1 MRKIQILRNKP
12 FYLSLS
18 LLDLSK
24 AGMIYV
30 KSGKK
35 LYGEIEKLCYIDNDS
50 FIFHAKT
57 NI

>member
-12 FYLSLS
+12 FYLGFSI
-18 LLDLSK
+18 LDLSK

-35 LYGEIEKLCYIDNDS
+35 LYGEIEKLCYMDKDS

>member
-12 FYLSLS
+12 FYLGLS
-18 LLDLSK
+18 ILDLSK

-35 LYGEIEKLCYIDNDS
+35 LYEEIEKPCYMDKDS

>member
-1 MRKIQILRNKP
+1 MLRNKP

-35 LYGEIEKLCYIDNDS
+35 LYGEIEKLCYMDKDS

>member
-12 FYLSLS
+12 FYLGLS
-18 LLDLSK
+18 ILDLSK

-35 LYGEIEKLCYIDNDS
+35 LYGEIENLCYMDKDS